1 MMKINK
7 WTLGLAAVGL
17 VTIPATMQAEEKMS
31 AVQTLLSSTT
41 ISGYVDTS
49 FQWDI
54 GRQIGRGA
62 GNEIGLPPAYAFNT
76 PAKQNG
82 FNLNVV
88 NLVIEKPLDAQDNW
102 AAGYKI
108 DMIYGPNAVG
118 WNTSVTGFDNNNNSD
133 FALKQA
139 YVALRAPVGNGLDL
153 KIGTFDTI
161 IGYETFHAGNNPN
174 FTRSWA
180 YTFEPTEHTGLLA
193 TYQVC
198 KEFGIAGGIAN
209 TYNAG
214 INNRAWMDAYGN
226 NFHYGNASGPDTT
239 TGKSEMTMAYMA
251 AVTVTAP
258 DSFGAFAGSTLY
270 GGIVSGFNNN
280 FFGGHLTSTGGAGAI
295 AMGQEMNLYAG
306 MTLNTPVKGLKVG
319 ACYDYASIGNGG
331 AADNSGPG
339 FWFNSMGGYISYQ
352 ATEKLSLHGR
362 GEYTWSNLNT
372 TPGFA
377 RSMLG
382 LTATVQYDLWANVLS
397 RLEFRWDRDLHNREA
412 DGTHPFAFDQQNAFM
427 IAANIIYKF

>member
-1 MMKINK
+1 M
-7 WTLGLAAVGL
+7 
-17 VTIPATMQAEEKMS
+17 
-31 AVQTLLSSTT
+31 
-41 ISGYVDTS
+41 
-49 FQWDI
+49 
-54 GRQIGRGA
+54 
-62 GNEIGLPPAYAFNT
+62 
-76 PAKQNG
+76 NG
-82 FNLNVV
+82 FNLDVV

-118 WNTSVTGFDNNNNSD
+118 WNTSITGFGNNNNSD

-198 KEFGIAGGIAN
+198 KEFGIAGGVAN
-209 TYNAG
+209 TWNAG
-214 INNRAWMDAYGN
+214 INNRAWMDAYSN
-226 NFHYGNASGPDTT
+226 NGPGTPGGGVGPGTT

-280 FFGGHLTSTGGAGAI
+280 VSLAGQAAAGAG
-295 AMGQEMNLYAG
+295 MGQEMNLYAG
-306 MTLNTPVKGLKVG
+306 LTLNTPVKGLKVG
-319 ACYDYASIGNGG
+319 ACYDYASIGNNGG
-331 AADNSGPG
+331 ADQLPAPG
-339 FWFNSMGGYISYQ
+339 AFWWNAMGGYVSYQ

-362 GEYTWSNLNT
+362 GEYTWGNIPSG
-372 TPGFA
+372 PGFGRTMMA
-377 RSMLG
+377 
-382 LTATVQYDLWANVLS
+382 LTGTVQYDLWANVLS
-397 RLEFRWDRDLHNREA
+397 RLEFRWDRNLHSGE
-412 DGTHPFAFDQQNAFM
+412 DSFGLGQQNAFM
-427 IAANIIYKF
+427 VAANIIYKF

>member
-17 VTIPATMQAEEKMS
+17 ITIPATMQAEEKMS
-31 AVQTLLSSTT
+31 SVQTLLSSTT

-49 FQWDI
+49 FQWAI
-54 GRQIGRGA
+54 GRQIDKGFDNAVGT
-62 GNEIGLPPAYAFNT
+62 PPAYAFNT

-102 AAGYKI
+102 AAGYKV
-108 DMIYGPNAVG
+108 DMIFGPNAAG
-118 WNTSVTGFDNNNNSD
+118 WNSSFESIVRNYDQVENNFD

-139 YVALRAPVGNGLDL
+139 YVALRAPVGNGLDF

-161 IGYETFHAGNNPN
+161 IGYETFHSGNNPN

-193 TYQVC
+193 TYQIC
-198 KEFGIAGGIAN
+198 KEFGIAGGVAN
-209 TYNAG
+209 TWNAG
-214 INNRAWMDAYGN
+214 INNRAFMYP
-226 NFHYGNASGPDTT
+226 SGSDSTTPYDGTAT
-239 TGKSEMTMAYMA
+239 TGKSEVTMTYMA

-258 DSFGAFAGSTLY
+258 ESFGAMAGSTLY
-270 GGIVSGFNNN
+270 GGIVSGYNNAV
-280 FFGGHLTSTGGAGAI
+280 GGFATYGDMMAQ
-295 AMGQEMNLYAG
+295 MMNLYAG

-319 ACYDYASIGNGG
+319 ACYDYASAGNNGG
-331 AADNSGPG
+331 ADTFSG
-339 FWFNSMGGYISYQ
+339 FWWNSMGGYVSYQ

-362 GEYTWSNLNT
+362 GEYTWGNIDSGY
-372 TPGFA
+372 GFG
-377 RSMLG
+377 RSMMA
-382 LTATVQYDLWANVLS
+382 LTGTVQYDLWANVLS
-397 RLEFRWDRDLHNREA
+397 RLEFRWDRSLHSGE
-412 DGTHPFAFDQQNAFM
+412 DPFGVTTNGENGQQNAFM
-427 IAANIIYKF
+427 LAANIIYKF